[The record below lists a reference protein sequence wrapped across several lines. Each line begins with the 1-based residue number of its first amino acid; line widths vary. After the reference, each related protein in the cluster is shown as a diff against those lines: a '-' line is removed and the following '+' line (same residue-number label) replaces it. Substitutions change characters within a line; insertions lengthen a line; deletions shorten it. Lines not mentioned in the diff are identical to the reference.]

1 MHFGRH
7 MAQDHE
13 VTLMSKTEYELS
25 PVQREALELVKQRTG
40 AKELFFHLA
49 VYDIGVN
56 GKYAHFEAVS
66 NALGSED
73 YYWLDR
79 YDSDVYGLG
88 MTEVEDLPF
97 DATPKNRTVL
107 TSWLIADH
115 TLERSELPW
124 AWEQGPVLH
133 HRMPGVPA
141 QWWACPAE
149 PFFRDTRIGEGAPWD
164 AECVAK
170 HIERGIRY
178 AEDLPRWRELHRL
191 SGGDLKL
198 AVRLYEGRAKSP
210 TPPSFLVDGLIPRGY
225 VTILVGGRK
234 TGKSTLT
241 TELAAVAG
249 AGGGEWCG
257 FKVLPEACGGL
268 SLLLAGEDGDDMIAA
283 RLEAMD
289 PDEQASRLVP
299 LAQEGRPLAEVLA
312 GFELAEVSL
321 LVVDPARKF
330 LKGNEDE
337 SEHVNDLMTRLEEFA
352 RRKRCAVILVH
363 HIRKDAQP
371 RSLNE
376 IPLAARGSSVF
387 LDRPRVIL
395 GLVRSGDET
404 ILGIPAPQG
413 TPLTNLPTSMMYLGQ
428 RRLRRDPNTF
438 RHVSPDA
445 AVKRAGA
452 AAEPEAV
459 EAVLRAVA
467 RLTSEG
473 AKVTRTGQAGIFE
486 LRPDELAGLP
496 RAKVRAAVDM
506 LVNEG
511 RLLVGE
517 GNTLSQMRD
526 NAVAFLD

>member
-1 MHFGRH
+1 
-7 MAQDHE
+7 
-13 VTLMSKTEYELS
+13 MSKTEYELS
-25 PVQREALELVKQRTG
+25 PVEREAIELVKQRTG

-49 VYDIGVN
+49 VYVARSREGYVCEPDLGGEEACAAWMEASHLGHYDLSGWKVRAMPVQKSRFIN
-56 GKYAHFEAVS
+56 PPPPSALALYAWFA
-66 NALGSED
+66 SERP
-73 YYWLDR
+73 LDR
-79 YDSDVYGLG
+79 SEVPPNWRDGAVTYELMDDCLLFWGRPPQAFFSDEQCREL
-88 MTEVEDLPF
+88 EDF
-97 DATPKNRTVL
+97 Y
-107 TSWLIADH
+107 
-115 TLERSELPW
+115 
-124 AWEQGPVLH
+124 
-133 HRMPGVPA
+133 PGS
-141 QWWACPAE
+141 PAE
-149 PFFRDTRIGEGAPWD
+149 HTASGIEQWFRRAQE
-164 AECVAK
+164 
-170 HIERGIRY
+170 
-178 AEDLPRWRELHRL
+178 LPRWRELHRL
-191 SGGDLKL
+191 SGGDLKV
-198 AVRLYEGRAKSP
+198 ARRLYEGRAKSP
-210 TPPSFLVDGLIPRGY
+210 APPSFLVDGLIPRGY

-257 FKVLPEACGGL
+257 FKVLPEACEGL

-289 PDEQASRLVP
+289 PDEQAFRLMP
-299 LAQEGRPLAEVLA
+299 HAQEGRPLADVLA
-312 GFELAEVSL
+312 EYEQAEVSL

-337 SEHVNDLMTRLEEFA
+337 SEHVNDLMTRLEDFA

-438 RHVSPDA
+438 RHISPDA

-452 AAEPEAV
+452 TAEPEAV